1 MSSSSKELL
10 QLAEALTNEKDTEK
24 LLRLS
29 DQLLDA
35 LDRVEAE
42 RNNSVRVD

>member
-1 MSSSSKELL
+1 MSSGSEELL
-10 QLAEALTNEKDTEK
+10 QLAQALTSEKDTEK

-29 DQLLDA
+29 DQLLEA

>member
-1 MSSSSKELL
+1 MSSSSEELL
-10 QLAEALTNEKDTEK
+10 QLAEALTGEKDTEK

>member
-1 MSSSSKELL
+1 MSSTSEQLL
-10 QLAEALTNEKDTEK
+10 QLAEALTNEKDPEK

>member
-1 MSSSSKELL
+1 MSSSSEQLM
-10 QLAEALTNEKDTEK
+10 QLAEALTSEKDTEK

-29 DQLLDA
+29 DQILDA

-42 RNNSVRVD
+42 RNNSVHVD

>member
-1 MSSSSKELL
+1 MNSSSEQLL
-10 QLAEALTNEKDTEK
+10 QLAEALTSEKDTEK

>member
-1 MSSSSKELL
+1 MTSSSEQLL
-10 QLAEALTNEKDTEK
+10 QLAEALTSEKDTEK